1 MKKLVVNG
9 LLALS
14 LTAGIVASPIG
25 DSTVQAQTT
34 SGVPQIQRQA
44 EVQLA
49 ASDLVIWDDYLES
62 GRRIRRTD
70 AKITVTAPTYYRLQV
85 FQRPLDGTT
94 ISNVRYELVNE
105 NDVRGDRSFE
115 LSGNGTHREKYI
127 NLLPGTYHIEY
138 ISRHNSPIE
147 LDVHL
152 YPEP

>member
-1 MKKLVVNG
+1 MKKMVING

-14 LTAGIVASPIG
+14 LTAGIAASPIG

-34 SGVPQIQRQA
+34 SGAPQMQRQA

-49 ASDLVIWDDYLES
+49 ASDLVIWDDYVES

-85 FQRPLDGTT
+85 TQRPLDGTT
-94 ISNVRYELVNE
+94 TSNVRYELVNE

-115 LSGNGTHREKYI
+115 FSGNGIKRAKYVP
-127 NLLPGTYHIEY
+127 LLPGTYHVEY
-138 ISRHNSPIE
+138 ISQHNSPIG